1 MNKERCDNMELVYK
15 QALAEVYD
23 IIEILSFENK
33 SKISLEFKK
42 FVEENRDKN
51 YKSNVKYGIS
61 IDKQNIKS
69 ETRIFLSYI
78 YREFLCD
85 SDKKIAL
92 QKNDEEF
99 LKNKYSV
106 NKIFEKELPKKM
118 IKIEEK
124 EKLYNRILNFFKRI
138 INKE

>member
-1 MNKERCDNMELVYK
+1 MELVYK